1 MLDVRDLHK
10 QYAGQGGRPG
20 GGVFGASF
28 QLRDGELFTLLGPS
42 GCGKTTTLRSIAGL
56 ETPESGRIVLD
67 GRVLFDAGEGAL
79 VPLYD
84 RDIGMVFQS
93 YAIWPHMTVFEN
105 AAYPLKV
112 GGLRLGSAEVRR
124 KVIDVLARVGLES
137 FVDRPS
143 TQLSG
148 GQQQRLALAR
158 ALARAPK
165 LLLLDEPLS
174 NLDAKLREQ
183 MRHELKRLQ
192 RETGVTTVY
201 VTHDQSEALAISDRI
216 AVMAE
221 GRIVQIGGPR
231 DIYDRPSSEF
241 VAEFIGRTNLVRG
254 DLAAAV
260 AAGGTAEIATAAGA
274 LRCLFPLATSPRSG
288 LAVVVRPEHV
298 AIAHEDGAPDGGVNC
313 VCGRVESEIYLGELV
328 EYVVAADCGAE
339 FLVRT
344 AAGRPIAVGERVRL
358 SFAAEH
364 TVAVQP

>member
-10 QYAGQGGRPG
+10 QYASQGGRPG
-20 GGVFGASF
+20 GGVFGATF
-28 QLRDGELFTLLGPS
+28 QLKEGELFTLLGPS

-56 ETPESGRIVLD
+56 ETPDAGRILLD
-67 GRVLFDAGEGAL
+67 GTPLFDAGTGAL
-79 VPLYD
+79 VPLYE

-93 YAIWPHMTVFEN
+93 YAIWPHMSVFEN

-112 GGLRLGSAEVRR
+112 GRPRMGSAEIR
-124 KVIDVLARVGLES
+124 KKVLDVLARVGLES

-143 TQLSG
+143 THLSG

-221 GRIVQIGGPR
+221 GRIAQIDGPR
-231 DIYDRPSSEF
+231 DIYERPASEF

-260 AAGGTAEIATAAGA
+260 GAGAMAEIATAAGV
-274 LRCLFPLATSPRSG
+274 LRCLFPLGTEARKG

-298 AIAHEDGAPDGGVNC
+298 TIDPENAPADGAANSLS
-313 VCGRVESEIYLGELV
+313 GRVVSEIYLGEMV
-328 EYVVAADCGAE
+328 EYVVAADSGAE

-344 AAGRPIAVGERVRL
+344 SAGRAIAVGERVRL

-364 TVAVQP
+364 TVAVRP